1 MCVRGGGGNLQLS
14 IHFQCVWHSLA
25 TSPFVFAEKCNI
37 ATTILTPFCDRGQMK
52 ISYTHHMLWV
62 SIEQK
67 KRRKKN
73 QKIFQWN
80 WAKNAKLRSESECR
94 EKTSKHWDFHT
105 FFLYNV
111 LFPVCRVVQSKKK
124 RSELY
129 FGIYTSRHTK
139 KVEQSIIHNN
149 RRRSSPALHNKE

>member
-52 ISYTHHMLWV
+52 ISYTHHMVWV

-67 KRRKKN
+67 KRSEIG
-73 QKIFQWN
+73 QKMQSCV
-80 WAKNAKLRSESECR
+80 ARANAE
-94 EKTSKHWDFHT
+94 EKPQSTEISIHSFCT
-105 FFLYNV
+105 MYSFLFAGWY
-111 LFPVCRVVQSKKK
+111 KAKK